1 MKDADVSVTRWN
13 GRFVNYYGENG
24 AVYIDT
30 EKKNIRTAF
39 KNSEYDDKT
48 NKFMEVVLNAKR

>member
-1 MKDADVSVTRWN
+1 MSVTRWN

-30 EKKNIRTAF
+30 EKKIIRTAF
-39 KNSEYDDKT
+39 KKEEYDDNT
-48 NKFMEVVLNAKR
+48 RRFMEVVLNASK